1 MKNKIDVNKI
11 VNSKK
16 ITKLINKLYPICRSI
31 TGKGFIDSLKI
42 LKENMEIKITKF
54 KTGTK
59 VLDWTIQKEW
69 NIKDAI

>member
-42 LKENMEIKITKF
+42 LKEKYGN
-54 KTGTK
+54 
-59 VLDWTIQKEW
+59 Q
-69 NIKDAI
+69 NN